1 MYTVHVHIYIY
12 DHICISRWST
22 IQESRFVK
30 LPEGKDTYI
39 VMPQLALLVNVTQ
52 GLGAELMVDITYA
65 FFYGYKRTQN
75 WGPPPHCDATDFEA
89 TPFFLGGSQ
98 GKDTSNY
105 RQMVNGIQRSC
116 GSLIYIYI
124 WMLFGFYF
132 EIAT

>member
-65 FFYGYKRTQN
+65 FFMVYKRTQN

-89 TPFFLGGSQ
+89 TLFLGGSQ
-98 GKDTSNY
+98 GKGY
-105 RQMVNGIQRSC
+105 
-116 GSLIYIYI
+116 
-124 WMLFGFYF
+124 
-132 EIAT
+132 